1 MTASNPS
8 AQIILGSA
16 SPRRLELLSRFLPV
30 EAFRVYPVDLDEAAL
45 LQDLLA
51 KTPNARFGLSSTWAA
66 NIAQE
71 LAAAKMDALQ
81 FALQT
86 EWETLT
92 AQSSDTTAAVEPNI
106 QAVQPDTIA
115 ITADT
120 IVVAGDKILGK
131 PQGSDVA
138 ATMLESLSGRPHA
151 VLTGLCVEVQAEG
164 RRERF
169 LAVENTAVEFAEL
182 SAEKIAWYVKT
193 GEPLDKAGAYGIQGY
208 GSALIKGIQG
218 CYYNVMGLPI
228 HRLLDLFEQVSKA
241 FPSFASDL
249 KLLPW

>member
-71 LAAAKMDALQ
+71 LAAAKMNALQ

-92 AQSSDTTAAVEPNI
+92 AQAGTTASADLAFQTI
-106 QAVQPDTIA
+106 KPDTIA